1 MSNGQHLI
9 PALERLNTAVVG
21 CVGDLMLDRFVYG
34 EAQRISPEAPIPVL
48 SIQTQQSMLGGLGN
62 VVRNLGALGSAI
74 RLFSITGEDAAG
86 VEIRDLLK
94 DIPDCQSWLLS
105 EGSRKTPVKIRY
117 IAHSQQLLRADHE
130 TTDGA
135 GPEVFA
141 QLVKNFQEHV
151 TECSVVFLSDYA
163 KGVLKGSHARELIRA
178 ARVAGKPV
186 VVDPKG
192 HDFARYQDATVIK
205 PNLKELTEAT
215 GMSTGSVDAQE
226 SAARVLLERAGAE
239 FLLVTRGPAGML
251 LVPKVGPRA
260 EFPALAQEV
269 YDVSGAGDTVAAVL
283 AASLGSGAG
292 ITEAVELANIAAGI
306 VVGKVGTAVASRAE
320 IAGEIEAESPAAVG
334 GKILGLPEAVERV
347 RSWKRTGLTV
357 GFAQD
362 SFNPITTRHL
372 EWLEQGRS
380 RCDRVVVALTQPD
393 REIQGRAFMLAC
405 LAFVDAVM
413 ICDSH
418 SVAQVVEALAPD
430 IQLPFPNAAAGAQEA
445 ALFEATPRG
454 H

>member
-1 MSNGQHLI
+1 MSNRQHLI
-9 PALERLNTAVVG
+9 PALERLNTAVVA

-48 SIQTQQSMLGGLGN
+48 SIQSQQSMLGGLGN

-74 RLFSITGEDAAG
+74 RLFSITGEDAAAA
-86 VEIRDLLK
+86 EIGTLLK
-94 DIPDCQSWLLS
+94 EIPDCRSWILR
-105 EGSRKTPVKIRY
+105 EVSRKTPVKIRY

-141 QLVKNFQEHV
+141 QLVKHFQEHV
-151 TECSVVFLSDYA
+151 AECSVVFLSDYA
-163 KGVLKGSHARELIRA
+163 KGVLKGSHPRELIRA
-178 ARVAGKPV
+178 ARAAGKPV

-192 HDFARYQDATVIK
+192 NDFARYQDATVIK
-205 PNLKELTEAT
+205 PNLKELAEAT
-215 GMSTGSVDAQE
+215 GMSTANADAQE

-239 FLLVTRGPAGML
+239 FLLVTRGQAGML

-306 VVGKVGTAVASRAE
+306 VVGKVGTAVASR
-320 IAGEIEAESPAAVG
+320 GEIVSEIEGESPAAVG
-334 GKILGLPEAVERV
+334 GKILRLPEAVERV
-347 RSWKRTGLTV
+347 RSWQRSGRRV
-357 GFAQD
+357 GFAHD
-362 SFNPITTRHL
+362 NFNPLTTRHL
-372 EWLEQGRS
+372 ESLEQARS
-380 RCDRVVVALTQPD
+380 RCDRVVAALTQPD
-393 REIQGRAFMLAC
+393 REKHARAFLLAS
-405 LAFVDAVM
+405 LALVDAVV
-413 ICDSH
+413 ICDSQ

-430 IQLPFPNAAAGAQEA
+430 LQIPCASAAAGAEEA
-445 ALFEATPRG
+445 ALFEATPRR
-454 H
+454 

>member
-1 MSNGQHLI
+1 VSNRQHLI
-9 PALERLNTAVVG
+9 PALERLNTAVVA

-48 SIQTQQSMLGGLGN
+48 SIQSQKSMLGGLGN

-74 RLFSITGEDAAG
+74 RLFSITGKDAAAA
-86 VEIRDLLK
+86 EIKDLLK
-94 DIPDCQSWLLS
+94 DIPDCQSWLSS
-105 EGSRKTPVKIRY
+105 EASRETPVKIRY

-130 TTDGA
+130 TTDAA

-141 QLVKNFQEHV
+141 ELVRHFQEHV
-151 TECSVVFLSDYA
+151 AECSAVFLSDYA
-163 KGVLKGSHARELIRA
+163 KGVLKGSHARELIRV
-178 ARVAGKPV
+178 ARAAGKPV

-192 HDFARYQDATVIK
+192 SDFERYRDATVIK
-205 PNLKELTEAT
+205 PNLKELAEAS
-215 GMSTGSVDAQE
+215 GMSTANVDAQE

-239 FLLVTRGPAGML
+239 FLLVTRGQSGML

-320 IAGEIEAESPAAVG
+320 IVNEIESESPAAAG
-334 GKILGLPEAVERV
+334 GKILRLPEAVERV
-347 RSWKRTGLTV
+347 RAWQRTGRRV
-357 GFAQD
+357 GFAHD
-362 SFNPITTRHL
+362 RFDPLTRRHL
-372 EWLEQGRS
+372 EALEQAHS
-380 RCDRVVVALTQPD
+380 RCDRLVVALTQPD
-393 REIQGRAFMLAC
+393 REKHARAFLLAS
-405 LAFVDAVM
+405 LAFVDTVV

-418 SVAQVVEALAPD
+418 SFAQVAEALAPD
-430 IQLPFPNAAAGAQEA
+430 LQIPFPSAAAGADEA
-445 ALFEATPRG
+445 ALFEAAPR
-454 H
+454 